1 MNAERIVGNV
11 LHKSIPANQ
20 PSQHLLSTHTW
31 RSTEEVILWVAANSA
46 ALCAPV
52 SEVSDNLRRSWPS
65 FLWNVNEINVHENKQ
80 TFLSSCTTVLC
91 PWGKPYVPWSRMVSS
106 YSQLIFLFRAGWWQW
121 HARHLNHIFSSGKD
135 QCFLEKKWDLN
146 DVYLHFRSSHL
157 GQVAF
162 HIPLVASSL
171 PLGTACFTEPPG
183 ANPCGGSS
191 ICRGGWQTNISSQ
204 YWILPAVHLCM
215 CKVGVRLFCVCV
227 HTWI

>member
-20 PSQHLLSTHTW
+20 PSQHLLRRHTW

-46 ALCAPV
+46 SLHAPV

-80 TFLSSCTTVLC
+80 IFLSTDPNSCTTVLC
-91 PWGKPYVPWSRMVSS
+91 PWGKPYVPWSQMVSS

-135 QCFLEKKWDLN
+135 QCFLGEKMRLKW
-146 DVYLHFRSSHL
+146 
-157 GQVAF
+157 
-162 HIPLVASSL
+162 
-171 PLGTACFTEPPG
+171 C
-183 ANPCGGSS
+183 
-191 ICRGGWQTNISSQ
+191 
-204 YWILPAVHLCM
+204 LPALQKLSSRPGCFSHPTCSIKPSPWNSVFHWASWC
-215 CKVGVRLFCVCV
+215 
-227 HTWI
+227 